1 MVSFQV
7 SASLFQLVVVLLLIP
22 GHASLTKVKHGNTSG
37 RISDNCWKEKVLW
50 SLSNCS
56 ALLWSQEWCIW
67 DLRLLMRLFR
77 GRLSWLMLLTPTR
90 VKGRNS
96 LFWSKIY
103 LEISQTRLEENK
115 SFYVCEGLNTQF
127 WMFPGWRR
135 RCLKALWDPV
145 TCWLSSNRLKAQPGP
160 RSGLLNCWTTQWSWS
175 ERWSTLTPWC
185 SPTLTVLNSSRTPCK
200 PAGHLIWWMIKQA
213 LFSIIFL
220 VCFRI

>member
-1 MVSFQV
+1 MLHWPKWSTATPQVGFLIIAERRRCFGAFLTALFCYGLRSGVSGICV
-7 SASLFQLVVVLLLIP
+7 SWWGSSEGDWADWCCLHPHEWKVEILYSGLKYIWKYLKP
-22 GHASLTKVKHGNTSG
+22 GWH
-37 RISDNCWKEKVLW
+37 I
-50 SLSNCS
+50 
-56 ALLWSQEWCIW
+56 
-67 DLRLLMRLFR
+67 
-77 GRLSWLMLLTPTR
+77 
-90 VKGRNS
+90 
-96 LFWSKIY
+96 
-103 LEISQTRLEENK
+103 EENK

-213 LFSIIFL
+213 LFYIIFL

>member
-1 MVSFQV
+1 MLHWPKWSTATPQV
-7 SASLFQLVVVLLLIP
+7 GFLIIAERRRCF
-22 GHASLTKVKHGNTSG
+22 GAFLT
-37 RISDNCWKEKVLW
+37 
-50 SLSNCS
+50 
-56 ALLWSQEWCIW
+56 ALLCYGLRSDVSGICVCWWGSSEGDWADWCCLHPHKWKVEILYSGLKYIW
-67 DLRLLMRLFR
+67 
-77 GRLSWLMLLTPTR
+77 
-90 VKGRNS
+90 K
-96 LFWSKIY
+96 Y
-103 LEISQTRLEENK
+103 LKPGWHIEENK

-185 SPTLTVLNSSRTPCK
+185 SPTLMVLNSSRTPCK
-200 PAGHLIWWMIKQA
+200 PAGHLIWCMIKQA